1 MLVTYKKVLVAVDGS
16 KEAEWAFKKAID
28 VCKRYHSE
36 LIITHVID
44 LKQFAA
50 IGAIQ
55 SNLTEQSEQYGKD
68 LLTQYKDI
76 ASESGIEDIETIL
89 EFGSP
94 KIKIPKEIAPKH
106 QVDLIICGATG
117 HNAVERF
124 LLGSVSENITRYAKC
139 DVMVVRTEKDFLTYK
154 TQKK

>member
-1 MLVTYKKVLVAVDGS
+1 MLVSYKKVLVAVDGS

-44 LKQFAA
+44 LKQFAT
-50 IGAIQ
+50 IGAYQ
-55 SNLTEQSEQYGKD
+55 LNLTEESEKFGKE
-68 LLTQYKDI
+68 LLKRYEQM
-76 ASESGIEDIETIL
+76 AEESGIEDIDTLL
-89 EFGSP
+89 EYGSP
-94 KIKIPKEIAPKH
+94 KIKIAKDIAPKH

-117 HNAVERF
+117 LNAVERF

-139 DVMVVRTEKDFLTYK
+139 DVMVVRTEKDL
-154 TQKK
+154 